1 MIKTAITVSLV
12 EEARGGPFVLWDG
25 VEKGCET
32 AAQLGFDAIELFA
45 PSHEAVPVDTLKAL
59 LEKNQI
65 GLAAVGTGA
74 GMVKHGLHLCDPDE
88 SRRKAAK
95 EFIRNMIQYGAQ
107 FGVPAIIGSMQGRWG
122 GDVSREQAFD
132 WLRSALN
139 ELGPIAGEQGTFLI
153 YEPLNRYETNLC
165 NTMAQGVELM
175 QSLDTP
181 DVKLLADVFHMCI
194 EEDNPAEAMRA
205 GKGYIGHVHFVDS
218 NRKAPGMGHLDLK
231 SIADALIEIDY
242 PYYVSAECFPKPDSL
257 TAAKSTIEAYR
268 RLFPR

>member
-32 AAQLGFDAIELFA
+32 AAELGFDAIELFA
-45 PSHEAVPVDTLKAL
+45 PSHEAVPVHTLKAL
-59 LEKNQI
+59 LEKHNI

-74 GMVKHGLHLCDPDE
+74 GMVKHGLNLCDPDE
-88 SRRKAAK
+88 SKRAAAK
-95 EFIRNMIQYGAQ
+95 EFIRNMINYGAQ

-122 GDVSREQAFD
+122 GDISKEQAFD

-153 YEPLNRYETNLC
+153 YEPLNRYETNMC
-165 NTMAQGVELM
+165 NTMAEGVELM
-175 QSLDTP
+175 NTLDTR
-181 DVKLLADVFHMCI
+181 DVKLLADVFHMGI
-194 EEDNPAEAMRA
+194 EEDNPADAMRA

-218 NRKAPGMGHLDLK
+218 NRKAAGMGHLDLK
-231 SIADALIEIDY
+231 AIADALIETEY

-257 TAAKSTIEAYR
+257 TAAKNTIEAYKQ
-268 RLFPR
+268 LFPR